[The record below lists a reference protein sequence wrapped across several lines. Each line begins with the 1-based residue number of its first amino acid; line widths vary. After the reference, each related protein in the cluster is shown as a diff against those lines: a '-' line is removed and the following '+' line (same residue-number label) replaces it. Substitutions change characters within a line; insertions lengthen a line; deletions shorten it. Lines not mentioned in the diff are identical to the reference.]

1 MFRFR
6 QTLYAENVARYIN
19 ANMVTWG
26 GNIWSPEAYNLSM
39 QLKVS
44 TYPYLA
50 MLICQSD
57 RTVQIVDRIQGGWI

>member
-44 TYPYLA
+44 T
-50 MLICQSD
+50 
-57 RTVQIVDRIQGGWI
+57 